1 MTSSQGIRLLGIGKA
16 VPEHSISQQDAV
28 VLAQQ
33 LCVMDKQA
41 SRQVPILY
49 ARSKIDRRGSVL
61 LERNGTDTMPTTSFY
76 AQGQHAED
84 LGPDTEARM
93 RRYAAEAPWLA
104 VEAAQGALAQARVAK
119 ESIRHL
125 VTVSCTGFEAPGFD
139 LALIRKCGLSPEV
152 SRTHIGF
159 MGCHGVFNALR
170 TAKALAQ
177 ADASHVLICSVEL
190 CSLHFA
196 YKSGPDA
203 WVPNALFADGAAAA
217 VIGPVQKEK
226 TPRLWTL
233 EASGSMLFPDSA
245 DVMTWRIGN
254 HGFEMTLSPQVPAL
268 IQTFLR
274 PWVETWLG
282 RQGLRL
288 QDVRS
293 WAIHPGG
300 PRILDA
306 VHTSLT
312 LPDTMTA
319 ASRQVLADHGN
330 MSSATILF
338 ILDMLVKSG
347 AATPCVALGF
357 GPGLTVEA
365 ALWL

>member
-1 MTSSQGIRLLGIGKA
+1 MTPATKLLGIGKA
-16 VPEHSISQQDAV
+16 VPEHSISQQDAAA
-28 VLAQQ
+28 LAQQ
-33 LCVMDKQA
+33 LCFLDKQGA
-41 SRQVPILY
+41 RQVPILY

-61 LERNGTDTMPTTSFY
+61 LEKNGATPTTSFY
-76 AQGQHAED
+76 TQGQHGGD
-84 LGPDTEARM
+84 LGPGTQARM
-93 RRYAAEAPWLA
+93 LRYAAEAPRLA
-104 VEAAQGALAQARVAK
+104 VAAAQAALTQARMAPAN
-119 ESIRHL
+119 IRHL

-139 LALIRKCGLSPEV
+139 AAVIRECGLSPEV

-170 TAKALAQ
+170 VAKAMSQQDGAP
-177 ADASHVLICSVEL
+177 VLICSVEL

-196 YKSGPDA
+196 YKSGPDS

-217 VIGPVQKEK
+217 VLGPSQAEN
-226 TPRLWTL
+226 TPQPWTL

-254 HGFEMTLSPQVPAL
+254 HGFEMTLSPQVPEL

-274 PWVETWLG
+274 PWLEDWLA
-282 RQGLRL
+282 RRGLCL

-306 VHTSLT
+306 VAAALGF
-312 LPDTMTA
+312 PEIMTA
-319 ASRQVLADHGN
+319 ASRQILADHGN

-338 ILDMLVKSG
+338 ILDALIQSG
-347 AATPCVALGF
+347 GTTPCVALGF

-365 ALWL
+365 ALWR

>member
-1 MTSSQGIRLLGIGKA
+1 MTSVRCTKLLGIGKA
-16 VPEHSISQQDAV
+16 VPEHSISQQAAAA
-28 VLAQQ
+28 LARQ
-33 LCVMDKQA
+33 LCVLDKQA

-49 ARSKIDRRGSVL
+49 ARSRIDRRGSVL
-61 LERNGTDTMPTTSFY
+61 LEKNDLANSPTTSFY
-76 AQGQHAED
+76 AQGRHADD
-84 LGPDTEARM
+84 LGPDTAARM
-93 RRYAAEAPWLA
+93 RRYAEESPRLA
-104 VEAAQGALAQARVAK
+104 VQAAEMALAQAYVAR

-139 LALIRKCGLSPEV
+139 LALIRQCGLSPEV

-170 TAKALAQ
+170 AAKALTQ
-177 ADASHVLICSVEL
+177 EDGSHVLICSVEL

-196 YKSGPDA
+196 YKASPDA

-217 VIGPVQKEK
+217 ILGHAKEENPAEHWTVQA
-226 TPRLWTL
+226 L
-233 EASGSMLFPDSA
+233 GSMLFPDSA

-254 HGFEMTLSPQVPAL
+254 HGFEMTLSPRVPEL
-268 IQTFLR
+268 IQTFLK

-282 RQGLRL
+282 RQGLQL
-288 QDVRS
+288 HDVRS

-306 VHTSLT
+306 VTASLA
-312 LPDTMTA
+312 LPEAMIVE
-319 ASRQVLADHGN
+319 SRQVLADHGN

-338 ILDMLVKSG
+338 ILDALVKSG
-347 AATPCVALGF
+347 KPAPCVALGF

-365 ALWL
+365 ALLI